1 MILLIAM
8 CDQKSL
14 ETSPARIQDPSL
26 NNQSGTPIIWKFFYE
41 KKKENGTRLLELHA
55 NIIEIND
62 DLIQKLQVG
71 LDQDPTI

>member
-1 MILLIAM
+1 M
-8 CDQKSL
+8 K
-14 ETSPARIQDPSL
+14 
-26 NNQSGTPIIWKFFYE
+26 

-71 LDQDPTI
+71 LDQDSTI